1 MNEYKKL
8 IILSFCFQVSY
19 HHQIDIC
26 FKTLIKRTEDLTLF
40 FGIINEGERAG
51 SKKKIPLKNDF

>member
-26 FKTLIKRTEDLTLF
+26 FKTLIKRTEDLT
-40 FGIINEGERAG
+40 FGIINEGEREQG
-51 SKKKIPLKNDF
+51 VKKNPVKK

>member
-19 HHQIDIC
+19 HHHIDIC

-51 SKKKIPLKNDF
+51 SKKKSR